1 MFRKLS
7 GRIRAAKLSLRMK
20 LMLSIGSIAVVL
32 FLSSVISI
40 MQYSKMSHYLSDL
53 IADNIKSINTAQ
65 RIATVCD
72 AYNLRI
78 LEVVGDESVKD
89 LPEFD
94 QEDFLASVNALKRS
108 QTRRDISPLA
118 DSLLYA
124 YSAYILTSME
134 LNDVIL
140 SDFIDSRTWF
150 VERLQPQFNRLQ
162 KRISIL
168 SNRIYEDLR
177 NNAERFD
184 NGFYR
189 SIIPC
194 AVAVAMGLLLLFM
207 FFFFINVYYV
217 KPVYRMLDELDNVLR
232 FNRKYNYTFDGDD
245 ELARLNKGITDIVE
259 DNRVLKQRI
268 ADMRDKISGDD
279 TKPGNK

>member
-53 IADNIKSINTAQ
+53 IADNINSINTAQ
-65 RIATVCD
+65 RIATACD

-118 DSLLYA
+118 DSVLYA

-140 SDFIDSRTWF
+140 SDFIDTRTWF

-162 KRISIL
+162 SRISDL
-168 SNRIYEDLR
+168 SNRIYEDLS

-184 NGFYR
+184 KGFYR
-189 SIIPC
+189 SIIPG
-194 AVAVAMGLLLLFM
+194 AVAVAVGLLLLFM

-217 KPVYRMLDELDNVLR
+217 KPVYKMLDELDNHLR
-232 FNRKYNYTFDGDD
+232 FNRKYSLTFDGDD
-245 ELARLNKGITDIVE
+245 ELAGLNKGITDIVE

-268 ADMRDKISGDD
+268 ADMRDRINEDSRS
-279 TKPGNK
+279 